1 MHLEN
6 VMLLCCLFA
15 LPLAVVP
22 RPRAEEDLRVKFEA
36 LDEKGDHTAIVRLWR
51 DHPAEALG
59 VIDSYL
65 EGSLSKLEADRATPP
80 ATIAAMEARALRG
93 ARAADEAFGTAIFA
107 DYASS
112 FGSWNG
118 EEQTRFRRGQELFG
132 VASKALRAKNYA
144 DALAKATESLDL
156 ARPLGDWWGSAM
168 ALGVMGQAHLQLGH
182 KPEAL
187 DCASQAHLIDHDL
200 RLLQAEYTT
209 LDVIVRSATE
219 LGRVERA
226 LVAAE
231 AGLALARQLGEET
244 GAAAFEKAIVDLRAR
259 MAK

>member
-1 MHLEN
+1 MHFKN
-6 VMLLCCLFA
+6 VLFLTGLSV
-15 LPLAVVP
+15 LPLILAP
-22 RPRAEEDLRVKFEA
+22 RPCAEQDLRVKFEA
-36 LDEKGDHTAIVRLWR
+36 LDEKHDQAAIVQLWR
-51 DHPAEALG
+51 DNPAEALG

-65 EGSLSKLEADRATPP
+65 EGSLSKLEADRATPA
-80 ATIAAMEARALRG
+80 ATIAAMEARGLRG

-107 DYASS
+107 DYAAS

-144 DALAKATESLDL
+144 DALAKATESLEL

-182 KPEAL
+182 KLEAL
-187 DCASQAHLIDHDL
+187 DCAGQAHLIDHDL
-200 RLLQAEYTT
+200 RLVQAEYTS
-209 LDVIVRSATE
+209 LDVIVRSATA

-231 AGLALARQLGEET
+231 AGLALARQLGEEA
-244 GAAAFEKAIVDLRAR
+244 GAAAYEKALADLRAR
-259 MAK
+259 LPK

>member
-1 MHLEN
+1 MHIKN
-6 VMLLCCLFA
+6 VLLLSALSAMPLF
-15 LPLAVVP
+15 LAP
-22 RPRAEEDLRVKFEA
+22 RPSAEEDVRLKFEA
-36 LDEKGDHTAIVRLWR
+36 LDEKHDNPAIVQLWR
-51 DHPAEALG
+51 DNPAEALG

-80 ATIAAMEARALRG
+80 ATIAAMEARGLRG
-93 ARAADEAFGTAIFA
+93 ARAADEAFSTAIFA
-107 DYASS
+107 DYAAS

-144 DALAKATESLDL
+144 EALAKATDSLEL

-168 ALGVMGQAHLQLGH
+168 ALGVMGQAHLQLGQ
-182 KPEAL
+182 KLEAL
-187 DCASQAHLIDHDL
+187 ECASQARLIDHDL
-200 RLLQAEYTT
+200 RLVQAEYTS
-209 LDVIVRSATE
+209 LDVIVRAATA

-231 AGLALARQLGEET
+231 AGLALAHQLGEEA
-244 GAAAFEKAIVDLRAR
+244 GAAAYEKALTDLRAR
-259 MAK
+259 MPK